1 MLLILQ
7 YWIKINYLGGKNE
20 GGAVA
25 AAEPGAGTV
34 VWPQQAAE
42 WAAAALSNGAHPASP
57 RKKRRH
63 PRDAAEAISSR
74 ASPAGAIRPPAPT
87 HASSCSARTRV
98 NFRRT
103 AKGARPKIHLQLAK
117 AKSDKQRAG
126 ARCASINAT
135 KSALWCCSLAEP
147 PPNPYALEIF

>member
-7 YWIKINYLGGKNE
+7 YWIKINYLEGKDE

-57 RKKRRH
+57 REKRRH
-63 PRDAAEAISSR
+63 PRDAPKLFLLTLLPLGPSVLRRRLTHLR
-74 ASPAGAIRPPAPT
+74 AAPA
-87 HASSCSARTRV
+87 
-98 NFRRT
+98 
-103 AKGARPKIHLQLAK
+103 LA
-117 AKSDKQRAG
+117 
-126 ARCASINAT
+126 
-135 KSALWCCSLAEP
+135 
-147 PPNPYALEIF
+147 